1 MFSFMVTS
9 EGGLTTAG
17 YAIAIIAGI
26 VLFLA
31 AIYFAG
37 KNSEKK
43 KLTTRQ
49 LVFCAV
55 AMALAFVTSYL
66 KIFTLPWGGS
76 VTLCSMLFIVL
87 VANWYGVGTGITV
100 GLAYGILQFIQEPYV
115 LSFFQVCCDYILAF
129 AALGI
134 AGFFAKQNHGLLK
147 GYIAAVVARGFFH
160 ALGGYLYWMSYMPDN
175 FPKSLTAIYPIVY
188 NYSYLLAEGIIT
200 VIVISIPAVSKA
212 LTQVKKAALGTSLKP
227 ASFIWYFPVT
237 RQFTLASV
245 KKNRKGTCQS
255 PCNPW
260 AECKTETLSYVVP
273 LEKFSW
279 CFRSA
284 IFRINNIAVYKN
296 SGLLLCHME
305 KMSRY
310 FFILLVTMSVISRHC
325 SDIYS
330 ATLLIF
336 CCYFPGLLLFSTDLV
351 DLELRSHK
359 PSHLPAPASM
369 TFKQVAVV

>member
-49 LVFCAV
+49 
-55 AMALAFVTSYL
+55 
-66 KIFTLPWGGS
+66 
-76 VTLCSMLFIVL
+76 LFIVL

-134 AGFFAKQNHGLLK
+134 AGFFAKQSHGLLK
-147 GYIAAVVARGFFH
+147 GYIAAVIARGFFH

-212 LTQVKKAALGTSLKP
+212 LTQVKKAALGTSL
-227 ASFIWYFPVT
+227 
-237 RQFTLASV
+237 
-245 KKNRKGTCQS
+245 
-255 PCNPW
+255 
-260 AECKTETLSYVVP
+260 
-273 LEKFSW
+273 
-279 CFRSA
+279 
-284 IFRINNIAVYKN
+284 
-296 SGLLLCHME
+296 
-305 KMSRY
+305 
-310 FFILLVTMSVISRHC
+310 
-325 SDIYS
+325 
-330 ATLLIF
+330 
-336 CCYFPGLLLFSTDLV
+336 
-351 DLELRSHK
+351 
-359 PSHLPAPASM
+359 
-369 TFKQVAVV
+369 

>member
-1 MFSFMVTS
+1 MFNFMVTS
-9 EGGLTTAG
+9 DGGLTTAG

-37 KNSEKK
+37 KHSEKQ

-147 GYIAAVVARGFFH
+147 GYIAAVIARGAFH
-160 ALGGYLYWMSYMPDN
+160 ALGGYLYWMSYMPEN
-175 FPKSLTAIYPIVY
+175 FPKSLTAVYPIVY
-188 NYSYLLAEGIIT
+188 NYSYLVAEAIIT
-200 VIVISIPAVSKA
+200 VIVISIPAVAKA
-212 LTQVKKAALGTSLKP
+212 LVQVKKAA
-227 ASFIWYFPVT
+227 I
-237 RQFTLASV
+237 Q
-245 KKNRKGTCQS
+245 
-255 PCNPW
+255 
-260 AECKTETLSYVVP
+260 
-273 LEKFSW
+273 
-279 CFRSA
+279 
-284 IFRINNIAVYKN
+284 
-296 SGLLLCHME
+296 
-305 KMSRY
+305 
-310 FFILLVTMSVISRHC
+310 
-325 SDIYS
+325 
-330 ATLLIF
+330 
-336 CCYFPGLLLFSTDLV
+336 
-351 DLELRSHK
+351 
-359 PSHLPAPASM
+359 
-369 TFKQVAVV
+369 